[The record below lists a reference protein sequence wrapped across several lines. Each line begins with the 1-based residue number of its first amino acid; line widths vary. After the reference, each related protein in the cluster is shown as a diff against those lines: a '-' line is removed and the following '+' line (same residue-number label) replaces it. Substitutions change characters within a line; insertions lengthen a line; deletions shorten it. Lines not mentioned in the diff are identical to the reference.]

1 MTHTDVIVNQIINH
15 LKHLHPGAL
24 RRVLAFVER
33 ERGRY
38 SDLL

>member
-1 MTHTDVIVNQIINH
+1 MTHNDILINQIINH

-24 RRVLAFVER
+24 RRVLAYVER